1 MNPCSN
7 LHRWCVRIIV
17 VLGIVG
23 FALAV
28 GGCATVPQSV
38 QEANTKRL
46 EQVAAITG
54 QLTSARNERPQV
66 EVAINLPPGQYEVP
80 AEGWHLATVQ
90 IYDSLDLIGMTDLNQ
105 TDWQISEN
113 VAISALR
120 VIAPL
125 TAFLGGQYFTQQMHR
140 DNTRMMTNIS
150 AGSFGIASQAVA
162 KEPLILNAVD

>member
-1 MNPCSN
+1 
-7 LHRWCVRIIV
+7 
-17 VLGIVG
+17 
-23 FALAV
+23 
-28 GGCATVPQSV
+28 
-38 QEANTKRL
+38 
-46 EQVAAITG
+46 
-54 QLTSARNERPQV
+54 
-66 EVAINLPPGQYEVP
+66 
-80 AEGWHLATVQ
+80 
-90 IYDSLDLIGMTDLNQ
+90 MTALNQ